1 MDLKTTYMGLE
12 LKNPLLASASPLS
25 REVDKVRRMEDAGVA
40 GVVMYSLFEEQVRH
54 EQAALEHFLD
64 IGSDSFG
71 EALSYF
77 PDPGDYRSGPDE
89 YLELLQAVT
98 DAVDI
103 PVFASLNAVTE
114 GGWTG
119 YAKRMQ
125 DAGAAGLELNV
136 FYIPTDL
143 HQSGREVE
151 NRYLDIL
158 TAVKAEVSIPVAM
171 KCSPYFSSMANMARM
186 FDVAGAD
193 ALVLFNRFYQ
203 PDMDLDNLNVL
214 TNLELS
220 SPSEI
225 RLPLLWIAVLYQR
238 INASLSATTGVH
250 SAKEFLKYI
259 MAGADTVQV
268 ASAVL
273 KNGIPFLEA
282 LLEDVATWMEEHSY
296 ESISQMKG
304 SMSQHAVADPSSF
317 ERANYIK
324 TLAQYQS
331 PYAV

>member
-12 LKNPLLASASPLS
+12 LKNPLLVSACPLTK
-25 REVDKVRRMEDAGVA
+25 DKDAVRRMEDAGVG
-40 GVVMYSLFEEQVRH
+40 GVVMFSLFEEQVRH
-54 EQAALEHFLD
+54 EEAALEHFLD
-64 IGSDSFG
+64 AGGDSFG

-77 PDPGDYRSGPDE
+77 PDPGEYRSGPDE
-89 YLELLQAVT
+89 YLELVQSLTQ
-98 DAVDI
+98 AVDI
-103 PVFASLNAVTE
+103 PVIASLNAVSDD
-114 GGWTG
+114 GWTG
-119 YAKRMQ
+119 YAKNMQ
-125 DAGAAGLELNV
+125 LAGAAGIELNV

-143 HQSGREVE
+143 HLSGREVE

-158 TAVKAEVSIPVAM
+158 TAVKSEVTVPVAM
-171 KCSPYFSSMANMARM
+171 KCSPYFSSTANMARM
-186 FDVAGAD
+186 LDVAGAD

-203 PDMDLDNLNVL
+203 PDFDLEKLDVLN
-214 TNLELS
+214 NLELS

-225 RLPLLWIAVLYQR
+225 RLALLWIALLYQR
-238 INASLSATTGVH
+238 VNASLSATTGVH
-250 SAKEFLKYI
+250 SAAEFLKYI

-282 LLEDVATWMEEHSY
+282 LLEDVTAWMNEHGY
-296 ESISQMKG
+296 ESIQQMKG
-304 SMSQHAVADPSSF
+304 SMSQQSVADPGAF

-331 PYAV
+331 PHAG